1 MVDNLNLKEKLKNC
15 LKSHDASSCIPP
27 VCYSNE
33 EILEI
38 EKDVLFKK
46 QWICIGHVSFLK
58 KAGDYITKEILDTPV
73 IIIRD
78 KSKKIRVFG
87 NVCRHR
93 SAKLLEGKGNTSGII
108 CPFHS
113 WSYNLEG
120 RLKGAPNMDD
130 AKSFKKDEISLKEFH
145 SEVRLGLCFVH
156 FENNLEKNLDEQ
168 IDNFENIHSKW
179 PMETLVSTR
188 ERTFNVNCNWKAFLE
203 VFNEYYHLPYV
214 HPETIGDVY
223 QLPNFPDTTN
233 GAFTSQFG
241 RTSGNGALL
250 ENEQQFALPDMP
262 GLSSDVLNSVRYT
275 WIFPNLTFAIGN
287 DALWIYEVHPLN
299 SDSCKVFQTTCFP
312 ESTVKLS
319 SFEKLSKQ
327 YYHRMD
333 AAIEED
339 IPALENQQAGL
350 RNPYAEPGRFSP
362 LLEANVVSFANWYS
376 KKLIGSDSL
385 SLSTNKNL

>member
-1 MVDNLNLKEKLKNC
+1 
-15 LKSHDASSCIPP
+15 
-27 VCYSNE
+27 
-33 EILEI
+33 
-38 EKDVLFKK
+38 
-46 QWICIGHVSFLK
+46 
-58 KAGDYITKEILDTPV
+58 
-73 IIIRD
+73 
-78 KSKKIRVFG
+78 
-87 NVCRHR
+87 
-93 SAKLLEGKGNTSGII
+93 
-108 CPFHS
+108 
-113 WSYNLEG
+113 
-120 RLKGAPNMDD
+120 MDD

-168 IDNFENIHSKW
+168 IDNFENIHSQW

-223 QLPNFPDTTN
+223 KLPNFPDTTN
-233 GAFTSQFG
+233 GSFTSQFG

-350 RNPYAEPGRFSP
+350 KNPYAEPGRFSP